1 MKIILSNRSAQPIY
15 EQIKDQI
22 REAILSAELKEG
34 DVLPSVRGLAR
45 DLKVSVIT
53 TTRAFGDL
61 EKEGFVVNVQGKG
74 CYVLPRNKELARE
87 NALRQVEE
95 ALQTAISAAKNGRIT
110 RDEFDSILEILIQE
124 EQYETDS
131 GNS

>member
-22 REAILSAELKEG
+22 REAILSTELKEG

-53 TTRAFGDL
+53 TTRAFSDL
-61 EKEGFVVNVQGKG
+61 ENEGFVVNVQGKG

-95 ALQTAISAAKNGRIT
+95 ALQSAISAAKNGSIT
-110 RDEFDSILEILIQE
+110 RDEFDSILDILIRE
-124 EQYETDS
+124 EQYESDS
-131 GNS
+131 GDQ